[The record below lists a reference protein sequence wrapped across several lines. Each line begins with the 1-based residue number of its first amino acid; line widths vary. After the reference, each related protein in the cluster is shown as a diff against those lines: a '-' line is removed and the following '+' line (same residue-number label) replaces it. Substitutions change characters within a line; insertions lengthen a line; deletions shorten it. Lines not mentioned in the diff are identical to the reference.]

1 MASVLA
7 IGLAAAPAEAAVQVC
22 NVTSNATPQCPST
35 SGNNVLITQT
45 SGQNTVQASFN
56 SGTRTFTG
64 MFTAGEA
71 LNANASGQANLTAVD
86 GAITG
91 PLTFMLNGGTFTTA
105 TFDLLGTGS
114 VLIQA
119 LFGDTVLGG
128 STVNLSESGTN
139 FFGITATGSELFTGF
154 RLTSQTGTLTEVRQ
168 VRLGGVQTAVPEPG
182 TWALMLIGFGAIG
195 VGMRRRRRSSP
206 SIMQIA

>member
-1 MASVLA
+1 
-7 IGLAAAPAEAAVQVC
+7 
-22 NVTSNATPQCPST
+22 
-35 SGNNVLITQT
+35 
-45 SGQNTVQASFN
+45 
-56 SGTRTFTG
+56 

-182 TWALMLIGFGAIG
+182 TWALMLIGFGVSAEKGGAPLLSAYGAAPCRAIRCMG
-195 VGMRRRRRSSP
+195 RLCSLRLCLLWVESGH
-206 SIMQIA
+206 SIQQPWRGAS